1 MKAVPKQAIV
11 DYTVTELESIIRK
24 MMAER
29 KLPASAM
36 DVILTRI
43 VAKIREEEIGEYA
56 ATLILEMAEE
66 DKEGGKDEKV
76 DQESGNV

>member
-1 MKAVPKQAIV
+1 MKEVPKQAIV
-11 DYTVTELESIIRK
+11 DYTATELETIIRK

-43 VAKIREEEIGEYA
+43 TTKIREEEIGEYA
-56 ATLILEMAEE
+56 ATLILEMAE

-76 DQESGNV
+76 DQENGNV